1 MATKQDVEMADTAAK
16 VHEPSEFTDLLQT
29 KYTDAFAFSETEKL
43 ALELYDQMRELE
55 LQISLLR
62 AQQDG
67 TSHTRAQI
75 IISCTDLLQLTRLVS
90 RHFQMMKCRSS

>member
-1 MATKQDVEMADTAAK
+1 MATKQDVEMADTTAK
-16 VHEPSEFTDLLQT
+16 VHEPSDFTDLLQT
-29 KYTDAFAFSETEKL
+29 NYADAFAFSETEKL

-67 TSHTRAQI
+67 TSPARARI
-75 IISCTDLLQLTRLVS
+75 IHSCTDLPQSTRLVS
-90 RHFQMMKCRSS
+90 RHSQMMKCRSS